1 MFQAYCHTFVVRTF
15 CDTVTNAD
23 VDKHTKDV
31 LIVLCKLYAVHGIVE
46 NLGEFIQVCNV
57 RMHQGVSLIPIVFFL
72 FIHDIAVT
80 LIRKNQCDVQSNVSC
95 CRMDS

>member
-15 CDTVTNAD
+15 CDTVSNAD

-57 RMHQGVSLIPIVFFL
+57 RMHQGVSLIPIVFF
-72 FIHDIAVT
+72 FIYT
-80 LIRKNQCDVQSNVSC
+80 
-95 CRMDS
+95 